1 MRRNLIAFFAAMF
14 ALSLFAA
21 MPAKSWAGR
30 WDEPKKEKNKED
42 EDSAKESD
50 DDEAEEAD
58 EDEDQSAD
66 KDEADDSDED
76 DDQDAADDDEDD
88 AAEVKEKSTEKSKEE
103 KKPSPIKKLLEVKL
117 DQNLIAAR
125 ALNIPLPGKTR
136 TVRDLVTRFEKWGKD
151 DEIGAVILNLDG
163 VYLSIPDVEELRAAV
178 LELRKGGKKVV
189 SFLNTGAPNDYLLAC
204 ATDEIAAAPTGSL
217 TIPGL
222 GRLFPYM
229 RGMYQMQGIE
239 FDVIT
244 AGRFKYP
251 GFMTQREPN
260 KYFHEEFNAILD
272 SWFGDYVKFIAEGR
286 KLDEEKVKEA
296 IDLALM
302 NAQEAKNRGLIDVIA
317 YYDEYHERVAK
328 RMKYKKSSEFDS
340 DFSKVT
346 SFQDLLTAWQKKV
359 KEAQESY
366 KQVGPKIAILN
377 ARGPIIDVSLGSSYS
392 SMLIMR
398 DEFVKTIEEI
408 RKNKTIRAV
417 VLRIDSPG
425 GSGYASDVIW
435 RKLRELDEEKPVVVS
450 MGSVAGSG
458 GYYIACP
465 ARLIYA
471 EPTTITGS
479 IGVLGI
485 LPNQASALSR
495 SDINIDEMKR
505 GQRATL
511 GSGHCDLK
519 PEDRELIQKYM
530 LDFYEIFLDRV
541 AATRKMPKNEVR
553 KIAEGRI
560 YTGRQALEIG
570 LVDRLGGLKDAIAAV
585 REMADIPPSAEIKL
599 VEYPKPATFGEFVE
613 GIFGASTMMEIMSQ
627 TQMSVPTVTFDTQLR
642 FFARRIEPLCWMA
655 IPELDDVLQRSNP
668 RDASLDLLGLPKAE
682 PRLLPA
688 P

>member
-1 MRRNLIAFFAAMF
+1 MRRNFIALIAALFAF
-14 ALSLFAA
+14 SLFAA
-21 MPAKSWAGR
+21 GPAKTWAR
-30 WDEPKKEKNKED
+30 WDDAPKKEKNKDD
-42 EDSAKESD
+42 EDSSKESD
-50 DDEAEEAD
+50 DEEKADEAPPAD
-58 EDEDQSAD
+58 Q
-66 KDEADDSDED
+66 
-76 DDQDAADDDEDD
+76 ADDDASDEGDD
-88 AAEVKEKSTEKSKEE
+88 DKDADEEKESVKKDEEKKSKEKDKDA

-117 DQNLIAAR
+117 DQNLIPAR

-136 TVRDLVTRFEKWGKD
+136 TVRDLVTNFEKWGKD
-151 DEIGAVILNLDG
+151 DEIGAILLNLDG
-163 VYLSIPDVEELRAAV
+163 IYLSIPDVEELRAAV
-178 LELRKGGKKVV
+178 LELRKNGKKVV
-189 SFLNTGAPNDYLLAC
+189 SFLNSGDPNDYLLAC

-217 TIPGL
+217 IIPGL

-272 SWFGDYVKFIAEGR
+272 SWFGDYVKFIADGR
-286 KLDEEKVKEA
+286 KLSETAVKEA

-302 NAQEAKNRGLIDVIA
+302 NSAEAKNRGLIDVIA
-317 YYDEYHERVAK
+317 YYDEYHDRVAK
-328 RMKYKKSSEFDS
+328 RYKYKKASEFSS
-340 DFSKVT
+340 DFSKIT
-346 SFQDLLTAWQKKV
+346 SLQDVLTAWQKKV

-465 ARLIYA
+465 ARLIFA

-485 LPNQASALSR
+485 FANQASALSR
-495 SDINIDEMKR
+495 SDIKLDEMKR
-505 GQRATL
+505 GARATL

-560 YTGRQALEIG
+560 YTGRQAIEIG

-599 VEYPKPATFGEFVE
+599 VEYPRPASIGELFESLAGV
-613 GIFGASTMMEIMSQ
+613 STLTEMAAKAQLPAPNLS
-627 TQMSVPTVTFDTQLR
+627 FDAQLR
-642 FFARRIEPLCWMA
+642 YFSRNVEPLCWMA
-655 IPELDDVLQRSNP
+655 IPELDELLHRAGPQQ
-668 RDASLDLLGLPKAE
+668 ASLDLLGLPGVE
-682 PRLLPA
+682 PKLLPT